1 MDPQVVIRG
10 MLYLFLVVVGVP
22 GNLAVIWAFCHIM
35 RSERKLMPADA
46 IVLHL
51 AAVNLLVAAVR
62 CSFEALA
69 AFGVLYVFNNTGC
82 KTIIFIY
89 RTSRSLSIWL
99 TFVLSTF
106 QCISIVPPGSRGYSI
121 KSHAPRYLGGVFVF
135 LWILNSWLSSAALA
149 FAVSSG
155 DNSTRTQ
162 YGINIEF
169 CIVNFPSSTWKNAV
183 GAVQVARD
191 AVPIFLMVAA
201 SLFILLFLYRHS
213 QQVKGLRSA
222 KRTQKESA
230 ESRAAKTVV
239 TLVTLYVLFYGIDNG
254 LWVYTL
260 TVTQTLSTSLISD
273 LRIFFASLYAAVSP
287 LVIIASNKKVKSQLG
302 CMKTEKGP
310 VSVDTVLST
319 V

>member
-10 MLYLFLVVVGVP
+10 MLYLFLVAVGVP

-35 RSERKLMPADA
+35 RSERKLTPADA

-69 AFGVLYVFNNTGC
+69 AFGILYIFNNTGC

-106 QCISIVPPGSRGYSI
+106 QCISIVPPGSWG
-121 KSHAPRYLGGVFVF
+121 
-135 LWILNSWLSSAALA
+135 SAALA
-149 FAVSSG
+149 FTVSSG

-162 YGINIEF
+162 YAINVEF

-191 AVPIFLMVAA
+191 VVPIFLMVAA

-273 LRIFFASLYAAVSP
+273 LRIFFASLYAAISP
-287 LVIIASNKKVKSQLG
+287 IVIIASNKKVKSQLG
-302 CMKTEKGP
+302 CVKLEKGP
-310 VSVDTVLST
+310 LSVDTVLST